1 MLRMESNLEKESL
14 ELKGPVSCMLKES
27 NLEKLSND
35 CGSSEPSLNFL
46 GEELKLYIGVVG
58 TESANAY

>member
-1 MLRMESNLEKESL
+1 MESNLEKESL
-14 ELKGPVSCMLKES
+14 EPKGPLSCMLKES

-35 CGSSEPSLNFL
+35 CGGSSEPSLNFL
-46 GEELKLYIGVVG
+46 GELKLYIGVVG